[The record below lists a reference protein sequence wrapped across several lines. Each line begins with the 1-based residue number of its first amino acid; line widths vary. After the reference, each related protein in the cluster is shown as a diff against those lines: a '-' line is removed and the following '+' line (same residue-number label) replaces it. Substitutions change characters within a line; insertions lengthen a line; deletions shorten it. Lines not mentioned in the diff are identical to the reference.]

1 MDSNENK
8 EILVTESKDEKKVP
22 TITSKLRHNILEI
35 PKEVYKASGIVIY
48 GRRIKSFV
56 FSTDIAI
63 IRNCDADAVFA
74 VYPCTPPN
82 RPFLMRLFP
91 IAIFRSSAVSAAGR
105 PMV

>member
-56 FSTDIAI
+56 FSVMLMLSLRF
-63 IRNCDADAVFA
+63 IRLR
-74 VYPCTPPN
+74 PN
-82 RPFLMRLFP
+82 RLFLMRLFP
-91 IAIFRSSAVSAAGR
+91 IVIFQSSAVSAAGR